1 MDKAGEEGYLL
12 PMQTDTT
19 RLPIGV
25 FDSGVGGLTVLRALR
40 QHLPAE
46 SFLYLGDTA
55 RLPYG
60 TKSPQ
65 SVMRYA
71 LQCTRQLVERGVKM
85 LVVACN
91 TASAVA
97 LDALAQAWP
106 EVPVVGVVRPGARAG
121 CAATRSGRIAVIA
134 TEGTVRGG
142 AYQRA
147 IQELCPEAHIVAKAC
162 PLFVALA
169 EEGWTSGP
177 VAEAVARE
185 YLEPLFCVPGG
196 PGAAQAPDTLVLG
209 CTHFPLL
216 AGTVARVVGP
226 DVAVIDSAQT
236 AAAEV
241 ADLLARTGLA
251 APKGSPAPTR
261 FLATDDPGR
270 FARVGGLFLGRTLA
284 PDDVAVVDL

>member
-1 MDKAGEEGYLL
+1 MRNDA
-12 PMQTDTT
+12 P

-40 QHLPAE
+40 RRLPAE

-65 SVMRYA
+65 SVERYA
-71 LQCTRQLVERGVKM
+71 LQCTRQLVARGVKM

-97 LDALAQAWP
+97 LEPLARAWP
-106 EVPVVGVVRPGARAG
+106 GLPVVGVVRPGARAG
-121 CAATRSGRIAVIA
+121 CAATRSGHIAVIA

-147 IQELCPEAHIVAKAC
+147 IQELCPQARIVARAC
-162 PLFVALA
+162 PLFVPLA

-185 YLEPLFCVPGG
+185 YLEPLFPPGDRR
-196 PGAAQAPDTLVLG
+196 GADAPDTLVLG

-216 AGTVARVVGP
+216 AGAVARVVGP
-226 DVAVIDSAQT
+226 EVAVIDSAQT

-241 ADLLARTGLA
+241 ADVLEREGLG
-251 APKGSPAPTR
+251 APQGTPEPTR
-261 FLATDDPGR
+261 FLATDDPER

-284 PDDVAVVDL
+284 REDVAVVDL